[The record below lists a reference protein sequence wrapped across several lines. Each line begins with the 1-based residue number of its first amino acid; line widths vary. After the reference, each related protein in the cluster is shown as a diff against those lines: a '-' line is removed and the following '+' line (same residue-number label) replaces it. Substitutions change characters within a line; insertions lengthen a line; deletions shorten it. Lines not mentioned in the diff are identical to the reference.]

1 MYKEDIITTLA
12 NTGFMED
19 PKFIN
24 AYDKC
29 VKAANNR
36 LISDSYT
43 IRWRIHTLIWAAKY
57 ASKLEGD
64 FVEFGGGFGLFSSA
78 IYEYLNFKEID
89 KNYYI
94 LDSFEGLKS
103 ENLLDVEVSAYNNYK
118 KYGNW
123 YEEMVAKFSE
133 FSNMVIIPGYVPES
147 LPKLKTEK
155 VCFVSIDFNCV
166 EPESAALEFIWDKL
180 VKGGIIIFDDYG
192 FPGHQYQKNAH
203 DKFAE
208 KHNCLIY
215 TCPTGQGILI
225 KS

>member
-12 NTGFMED
+12 STSFMTD
-19 PKFIN
+19 PKFVN

-29 VKAANNR
+29 EKSDNNR
-36 LISDSYT
+36 LISKSYT
-43 IRWRIHTLIWAAKY
+43 IKWRIHTLIWAAKY

-78 IYEYLNFKEID
+78 IYEYLNFQNFD
-89 KNYYI
+89 KKYYL
-94 LDSFEGLKS
+94 LDSFQGLNEKNILP
-103 ENLLDVEVSAYNNYK
+103 EEVSSLNNYK
-118 KYGNW
+118 RFGNW
-123 YEEMVAKFSE
+123 YDEVKQKFSS
-133 FSNMVIIPGYVPES
+133 FQNMIIVPGYIPDTLEQIKS
-147 LPKLKTEK
+147 DK

-166 EPESAALEFIWDKL
+166 EPEREALKFIWNKL
-180 VKGGIIIFDDYG
+180 IKGGIIIFDDYA
-192 FPGHQYQKNAH
+192 FPGHHNQKNSH

-208 KHNCLIY
+208 ENNCLIY